1 MCADKF
7 RVFPTNLA
15 GPYDDQ
21 SDWFHFNSHLR
32 YFNAFFYSAVP
43 KPKTRYK
50 QTKAIKWD
58 LLEVVDGE
66 VTEIFRERSSL
77 LVASGETVLSD
88 DQLKEHLRRLLAYII
103 ASTMLPMNP
112 CSCHP
117 TGPDPTR
124 ATTRSSDGM
133 TKQRFAL

>member
-1 MCADKF
+1 MSSGLFDDANAARHSAERMRPSDSQGREGSNLYRHAFNF
-7 RVFPTNLA
+7 R
-15 GPYDDQ
+15 
-21 SDWFHFNSHLR
+21 
-32 YFNAFFYSAVP
+32 
-43 KPKTRYK
+43 
-50 QTKAIKWD
+50 D

-77 LVASGETVLSD
+77 FVASGETVLSD